1 MNCSSHKC
9 YPCFTHTHTI
19 TSVLLYKA
27 RIITG
32 KLFAYEVCMM
42 KNTTLSMKKN
52 KRGAALMIALLA
64 AVIVMMAASLL
75 IGLTRRLVDAHVER
89 ISAAQI
95 ALSESSA
102 ADGLA
107 FLLSQRGPGVA
118 SEPLRFEL
126 AAVSTEFTHLETGT
140 AGIRTGFYSV
150 ENPLNAVFIPAGNRL
165 VSVQKIDQTSVLVTF
180 FSGDTFNPVSEYTF
194 ETDLFPAA
202 GTPFVYQGAEGVVV
216 VFEGGEK
223 TLIAVMTSD
232 GVQVQVMIDSRVLSS
247 GSRLFATEASNGS
260 PMLILTGG
268 SNVATLY
275 NLLSGEAIRIGSPSG
290 TCPAFLSD
298 GTMFGSASQVRSSF
312 GAAHVVDAFSGDF
325 NNDGMEDMAF
335 ATRFSLSVYSGS
347 TGEIIRSSPGGSLSS
362 WGSVGG
368 RTGLCGM
375 WDMPVG
381 SDRWF
386 RLGFDGFTEFNPE
399 MVYELGW
406 QGRFQGQGN
415 TLTGFINGIAVIAS
429 SSGYTREL
437 LSGEVFTGD
446 ADGGETDF
454 FSISENGVD
463 ACFNP
468 VHGDGVELAFSVVNK
483 YRGKI
488 YPGETYLFSIYESD
502 RGKRVFHTIEGLDL

>member
-1 MNCSSHKC
+1 MNQASHKC
-9 YPCFTHTHTI
+9 YLCFTHTHTI
-19 TSVLLYKA
+19 TEALLYKI

-42 KNTTLSMKKN
+42 KNTKLSKKN
-52 KRGAALMIALLA
+52 NRGAALMIALLA

-89 ISAAQI
+89 ISSAQI

-107 FLLSQRGPGVA
+107 FMLSQRGLGVA
-118 SEPLRFEL
+118 YEPLHFEL
-126 AAVSTEFTHLETGT
+126 AAVLTEFTYLETGT

-150 ENPLNAVFIPAGNRL
+150 ENPQDAVFIPAGNRL

-202 GTPFVYQGAEGVVV
+202 GIPFVYQGAEGVVV
-216 VFEGGEK
+216 VFEDGEK
-223 TLIAVMTSD
+223 TLIAVMTSE
-232 GVQVQVMIDSRVLSS
+232 GVQVQAMIDSRVLSS
-247 GSRLFATEASNGS
+247 GSRLFATEAPNGS
-260 PMLILTGG
+260 PLLIITGG
-268 SNVATLY
+268 SNAGTLY
-275 NLLSGEAIRIGSPSG
+275 NLLSGEAVRIGSPSG

-298 GTMFGSASQVRSSF
+298 GTMFGGMTQVHPSF

-325 NNDGMEDMAF
+325 NNDGMEDMVF

-347 TGEIIRSSPGGSLSS
+347 TGDILRSSPGGSLSS

-415 TLTGFINGIAVIAS
+415 TLTGFIDGIAVIAS
-429 SSGYTREL
+429 SSGYIQEL
-437 LSGEVFTGD
+437 LTGEMFIGD

-454 FSISENGVD
+454 FSISEDGVD

-468 VHGDGVELAFSVVNK
+468 VNGDGVKLAFSALNQ
-483 YRGKI
+483 YRGRRI
-488 YPGETYLFSIYESD
+488 PGETYIFSIYESN
-502 RGKRVFHTIEGLDL
+502 GGIRVFHTIEGLDL

>member
-1 MNCSSHKC
+1 
-9 YPCFTHTHTI
+9 
-19 TSVLLYKA
+19 
-27 RIITG
+27 
-32 KLFAYEVCMM
+32 
-42 KNTTLSMKKN
+42 
-52 KRGAALMIALLA
+52 MIALLA

-75 IGLTRRLVDAHVER
+75 IGLTRKLVDAHVER

-107 FLLSQRGPGVA
+107 FMLSQRGLGVA
-118 SEPLRFEL
+118 SEPLHFEL
-126 AAVSTEFTHLETGT
+126 AAVSTEFIHIETGT

-150 ENPLNAVFIPAGNRL
+150 ENSQNAVFIPAGNRL
-165 VSVQKIDQTSVLVTF
+165 VSVQKNDQTSVLVTF

-202 GTPFVYQGAEGVVV
+202 GTPFVYREEEGAVV
-216 VFEGGEK
+216 VFEGEGK
-223 TLIAVMTSD
+223 TLIAVLTAD
-232 GVQVQVMIDSRVLSS
+232 GVQVQTMIDSRVLSS
-247 GSRLFATEASNGS
+247 GSRLFATEASSGA
-260 PMLILTGG
+260 PMLIITGG
-268 SNVATLY
+268 SNLATLFD
-275 NLLSGEAIRIGSPSG
+275 LLSGDAVRIGSPSG

-298 GTMFGSASQVRSSF
+298 GTMIGSVSQVHSSF
-312 GAAHVVDAFSGDF
+312 GAANVVDAFSGDF

-335 ATRFSLSVYSGS
+335 ATRFSLSVYSGA
-347 TGEIIRSSPGGSLSS
+347 TGEILRSSPGGSLSS

-415 TLTGFINGIAVIAS
+415 TLTGFINDIAVIAS
-429 SSGYTREL
+429 SSGYIQEL
-437 LSGEVFTGD
+437 LAGEIFIGD

-454 FSISENGVD
+454 FSISEDGVD

-468 VHGDGVELAFSVVNK
+468 VNGDGVKLAFSAVNQ
-483 YRGKI
+483 YRGRRI
-488 YPGETYLFSIYESD
+488 PGETYIFSIYESN
-502 RGKRVFHTIEGLDL
+502 GGIRVFHTIEGLDL